1 MFIDPIIIQW
11 LIFLAASVCS
21 FMIGYSANNVSKDKI
36 IETTILWLV
45 DNKLVK
51 WKKDENGEIELL
63 PLDD

>member
-11 LIFLAASVCS
+11 LIFFAASACS
-21 FMIGYSANNVSKDKI
+21 FMIGYSVNNMSKDKI

>member
-11 LIFLAASVCS
+11 VIFFAASVCA
-21 FMIGYSANNVSKDKI
+21 FMIGYSVNNMSKDKI

-63 PLDD
+63 PLDE